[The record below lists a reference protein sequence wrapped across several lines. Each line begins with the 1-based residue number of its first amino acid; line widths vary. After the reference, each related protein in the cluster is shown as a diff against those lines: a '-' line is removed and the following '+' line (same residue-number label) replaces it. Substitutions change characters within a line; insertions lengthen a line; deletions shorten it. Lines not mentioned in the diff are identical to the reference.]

1 MYNQAQG
8 VYPQVAGSFQNV
20 AGMSPHDNGRVASQ
34 VPTFSGG
41 LQGLIGAEFALNNFS
56 GLTMGQSPMQYRAS
70 ILEQQMASR
79 AGIAGGIGT
88 GANLLG
94 NLAFFANPF
103 IGGAMLAGGGVMSSY
118 RDRVDEVLGLRNS
131 LRNSVFNTQ
140 MIDPFTGSLKLS
152 TTNQLLSSM
161 KGASSQLGMSTGDL
175 NQVLTTAGSNGLLSN
190 TTSVSEVTK
199 RVMDLAKMSKEI
211 MSLGEGITA
220 SDAMELQKLMNDM
233 GISGGKFK
241 TMNIGKNLV
250 TAARATGMSLDAA
263 LQISGQSAM
272 TFQQYGLGAAAGLN
286 VGSFSLQTANAL
298 SRSTK
303 MDPEMLRKLGGA
315 EGLQQAL
322 MGGAASTMARFSDAM
337 VLGAIKIDP
346 TGKMKIDSD
355 LVDRFVKGHISEKDL
370 ITRGKTLTSG
380 MSNFQK
386 NRFME
391 QLSYSMP
398 DLKSQMSDM
407 VNPEQAMALQ
417 GRQISELARKSGI
430 SVKQAAYSYF
440 QDPQQAEAFLAY
452 ANDFEGVRKAAE
464 VQKMITRGDDL
475 MRSAAGAKRGD
486 IISQAG
492 RAVNKGIN
500 AVGDAL
506 SGVYDATLGAAGR
519 NLAETDIAR
528 LEAEKR
534 SMRLLGSGYLTGA
547 QDPDSA
553 KQARGLG
560 FGIHEFEGALPTT
573 TAARAK
579 LTDTAHYSVSVAGR
593 DGRRFL
599 IHKNEERYKSNS
611 ELSDIAKNEFGI
623 NTDDIV
629 TFYGED
635 INEKVQR
642 AFEGDSAVNSVTQV
656 LSGLMPFETNVKVGR
671 TIERMRQL
679 QDVVRSN
686 RDAARLGGQAKG
698 DPSEDVIRNAATQLK
713 MAYRKF
719 GSGEEGNAFDL
730 LNFRVSRGGEAAN
743 ARLRFLADKYNR
755 EQGLYTEEEEAG
767 RSRALQDAASVL
779 ALSPADLTGEFEED
793 TLSFAGGTIKGAG
806 LDVALVS
813 ARRGGVRTEDI
824 QNIINAVSRGGTQ
837 SDNKLLG
844 KLSSNAA
851 AVALLKALRNSTY
864 VTGTGDKQ
872 ETKALAGSRKGIRA
886 NAEVGL
892 DDRMKQLREEERSA
906 YERDIGGMFQ
916 TGTVLSEGNVINS
929 LNTLD
934 QDNFAKSFEDMLSN
948 SGMGKR
954 SANFNNLSRYAYEL
968 QEEIQLADP
977 KDKPAVASQARTKLL
992 SRLNELAKGQ
1002 STNPGD
1008 NQGSA
1013 DLPSIMAGIRD
1024 GLTNFNTAMQSIAS
1038 AAASNSS
1045 KSVTIELKSAAS
1057 N

>member
-41 LQGLIGAEFALNNFS
+41 LQGLIGAEFAFNNFA

-70 ILEQQMASR
+70 LLEQQMASR

-118 RDRVDEVLGLRNS
+118 RDRIDEVLGLRNS

-211 MSLGEGITA
+211 MNLGEGITA

-337 VLGAIKIDP
+337 VLGALKIDP

-528 LEAEKR
+528 LEANKR

-560 FGIHEFEGALPTT
+560 FDIGDLASDKPLQSVNRVKNLEDTMGYTIGEQRLHSDLREKVKDELGI
-573 TAARAK
+573 
-579 LTDTAHYSVSVAGR
+579 
-593 DGRRFL
+593 
-599 IHKNEERYKSNS
+599 
-611 ELSDIAKNEFGI
+611 DI
-623 NTDDIV
+623 DDIV

-635 INEKVQR
+635 INTKVQR
-642 AFEGDSAVNSVTQV
+642 AFEGDSTANSVTQF
-656 LSGLMPFETNVKVGR
+656 LSGLAPFETRDKIKSTVNRIRILKNAV
-671 TIERMRQL
+671 ERNRQ
-679 QDVVRSN
+679 
-686 RDAARLGGQAKG
+686 AANFSGVDNFTTEQIQR
-698 DPSEDVIRNAATQLK
+698 AAELLK
-713 MAYRKF
+713 SAYKKF
-719 GSGEEGNAFDL
+719 GSGNGGSAVEL
-730 LNFRVSRGGEAAN
+730 LNLDVGGN
-743 ARLRFLADKYNR
+743 DDTQKARLRFLADKYNR

-793 TLSFAGGTIKGAG
+793 TLSFDRGTIKGAG

-813 ARRGGVRTEDI
+813 ARRGGVGAKDI

-872 ETKALAGSRKGIRA
+872 ETKALTGSRKGNR
-886 NAEVGL
+886 NEGTVGL
-892 DDRMKQLREEERSA
+892 DDRMKQLKQEERAA

-916 TGTVLSEGNVINS
+916 SGTDLSEGRVINS
-929 LNTLD
+929 LNSLGP
-934 QDNFAKSFEDMLSN
+934 DNFAKRFEDMLSN

-1013 DLPSIMAGIRD
+1013 DLPSIMAGIKE

>member
-41 LQGLIGAEFALNNFS
+41 LQGLIGAEFAFNNFA

-70 ILEQQMASR
+70 LLEQQMASR

-94 NLAFFANPF
+94 NLAAFANPF

-118 RDRVDEVLGLRNS
+118 RDRIDEVLGLRNS

-161 KGASSQLGMSTGDL
+161 KGASSQLGMTTGDL
-175 NQVLTTAGSNGLLSN
+175 NQVLATAGSNGLLSN

-211 MSLGEGITA
+211 MNLGEGITA

-337 VLGAIKIDP
+337 VLGALKIDP

-528 LEAEKR
+528 LEANKR

-560 FGIHEFEGALPTT
+560 FDIGDFEKELPTT
-573 TAARAK
+573 TAARAVLK
-579 LTDTAHYSVSVAGR
+579 EYVKFYERKAASEGGGGIRLV
-593 DGRRFL
+593 
-599 IHKNEERYKSNS
+599 ERYKSNS

-635 INEKVQR
+635 INTKVQR
-642 AFEGDSAVNSVTQV
+642 AFEGDSTANSVTQF
-656 LSGLMPFETNVKVGR
+656 LSGLAPFETNVKVGR

-755 EQGLYTEEEEAG
+755 DQGLYTEEEEAG

-793 TLSFAGGTIKGAG
+793 TLSFADGTIKGAG

-824 QNIINAVSRGGTQ
+824 KNIINAVSRGGTL

-872 ETKALAGSRKGIRA
+872 ETKALAGSRKGGA
-886 NAEVGL
+886 NVAINL
-892 DDRMKQLREEERSA
+892 NDRMKQLKQEERAA

-916 TGTVLSEGNVINS
+916 SDTALSEGNVINS
-929 LNTLD
+929 LNTLVP
-934 QDNFAKSFEDMLSN
+934 DNFAKSFEDMLSR

-1013 DLPSIMAGIRD
+1013 DLPSIMAGIKE
-1024 GLTNFNTAMQSIAS
+1024 GLTNFNTVMQSIAS